1 MNANLTEHL
10 PLASF
15 AMRVLLLVN
24 ATATAVTARK
34 RSMLRKVLAEEHDLE
49 VAETSRRGH
58 ANRIAHAAA
67 HDGFDV
73 VAVFGGDG
81 TLNEAAEGLLN
92 SSTALAPI
100 PGGSTNVYART
111 LGYPNDARRAVQTVL
126 ASLRRD
132 ATKRIGVGIANQ
144 RPFLF
149 NTGIGFDAAVVRR
162 VERHTKLKRL
172 ASHPVHVGA
181 VVAAFFAG
189 EGRRTHVDIELDIGE
204 TIEDVRF
211 AIVSKTDPYTFL
223 GRIPLRVAPEA
234 RLDGPL
240 AITAFHSLGFVT
252 LLGGAASAM
261 RSGRFL
267 GHRRGVDHFGD
278 IDHIIVRSAAPF
290 GYQVDGEDIGDTT
303 QLDLTYESDSLTI
316 VVP

>member
-1 MNANLTEHL
+1 
-10 PLASF
+10 
-15 AMRVLLLVN
+15 MRVLLLVN

-34 RSMLRKVLAEEHDLE
+34 VSMLRKMLAEDHAVE

-58 ANRIAHAAA
+58 ATRLAHAAE

-92 SSTALAPI
+92 GSTALAPI

-111 LGYPNDARRAVQTVL
+111 LGYPNDARRAAQAVL

-132 ATKRIGVGIANQ
+132 ATKRIGVGIANR

-162 VERHTKLKRL
+162 VERHPKLKRF

-181 VVAAFFAG
+181 AVTAFFAG
-189 EGRRTHVDIELDIGE
+189 EGRRTRVDIELDNGE
-204 TIEDVRF
+204 TIEAVRF
-211 AIVSKTDPYTFL
+211 AIISKTDPYTFL
-223 GRIPLRVAPEA
+223 GRVPLRVAPEA
-234 RLDGPL
+234 GLERSL
-240 AITAFHSLGFVT
+240 AVTAFHSLGFVT
-252 LLGGAASAM
+252 LVGGAASSM
-261 RSGRFL
+261 RRGKFL
-267 GHRRGVDHFGD
+267 GHRRGVDHRGD
-278 IDHIIVRSAAPF
+278 IHHIIVRSADPF
-290 GYQVDGEDIGDTT
+290 GYQVDGEDIGDTQ
-303 QLDLTYESDSLTI
+303 QLDLTYESDALTI